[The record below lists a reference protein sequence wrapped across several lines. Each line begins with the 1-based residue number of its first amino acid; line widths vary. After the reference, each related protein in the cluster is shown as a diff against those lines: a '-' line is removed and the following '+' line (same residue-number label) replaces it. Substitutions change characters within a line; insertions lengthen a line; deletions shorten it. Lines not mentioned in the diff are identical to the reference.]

1 MVSAVKLLF
10 SATAV
15 LAVSIAACGG
25 DDDSSD
31 TTMSPDGGGRGAE
44 GGAPVCPDPPPAPQ
58 KPAASCDVSIVVSP
72 VSPTIR
78 HVPEGTALE
87 YCTNPPSGGD
97 HYPIW
102 AAFQEYDKPIDW
114 PYLVHSMEHG
124 AVVLL
129 YKCDPACPEIV
140 DVLRKVRD
148 EAAPDP
154 LCAGQATPKR
164 IIIAPSP
171 TIPTKVAAAAWG
183 AAYTANCADHP
194 TLAAFV
200 RDHYAKGPENFCSP
214 GRVF

>member
-1 MVSAVKLLF
+1 MVSAVKRLF
-10 SATAV
+10 SSTTV
-15 LAVSIAACGG
+15 LLAVSIAACGG

-31 TTMSPDGGGRGAE
+31 TTPTPDGGTDP
-44 GGAPVCPDPPPAPQ
+44 APAVCPDPPPAPQ
-58 KPAASCDVSIVVSP
+58 KPAASCDVSIHVSP
-72 VSPTIR
+72 VSPSVR
-78 HVPEGTALE
+78 HVPEGTAIE

-102 AAFQEYDKPIDW
+102 AAFQEYDKPVEW

-124 AVVLL
+124 AIVLL

-148 EAAPDP
+148 EAAADP
-154 LCAGQATPKR
+154 ICDGQPTPKR

-183 AAYTANCADHP
+183 AAYTADCADQP

-200 RDHYAKGPENFCSP
+200 RDYYAKGPENICFP
-214 GRVF
+214 GKVF